1 MKNMNQF
8 ENEQEFGQDDL
19 SATELTAG
27 PDNLLDDDLEGEDTG
42 AIDTDYAT
50 ESLDSDDDELLDSD
64 DELSDADVGGA
75 NADLGGTESSTGDS
89 MDDDLNQSEDVGAA
103 RGDTT
108 DYDPDFTGRDDS

>member
-8 ENEQEFGQDDL
+8 ENEQEFGREDL

-50 ESLDSDDDELLDSD
+50 ENLDSD
-64 DELSDADVGGA
+64 DELSD
-75 NADLGGTESSTGDS
+75 E
-89 MDDDLNQSEDVGAA
+89 DDLNQDEDAGGA
-103 RGDTT
+103 RGDNT
-108 DYDPDFTGRDDS
+108 DFDPDFTGRDDS

>member
-8 ENEQEFGQDDL
+8 ENEQEFGRDDL

-50 ESLDSDDDELLDSD
+50 ENLDTDDDELLDD
-64 DELSDADVGGA
+64 
-75 NADLGGTESSTGDS
+75 
-89 MDDDLNQSEDVGAA
+89 DDDLNQVDDMGAA
-103 RGDTT
+103 RGDNT